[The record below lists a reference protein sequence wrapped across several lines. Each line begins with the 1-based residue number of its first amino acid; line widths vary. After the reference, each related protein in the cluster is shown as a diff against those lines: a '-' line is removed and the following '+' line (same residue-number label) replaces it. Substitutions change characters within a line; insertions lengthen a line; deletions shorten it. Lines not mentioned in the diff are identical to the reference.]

1 LTTLNWNADHTRN
14 EEDVYCYCGKSY
26 NSGIPMVQCQQCQQ
40 FFHRDCVKCFPK
52 PLLFG
57 DDFLEFTCSVC
68 TQQDEKYVRQSM
80 AWITVVQLVLYNLM
94 RRQDPDTDFP
104 KDRDHSYFR
113 WKEDIC
119 SFIYDYWE
127 YLNPGKQ
134 KSATWHNTIASVLST
149 NGSIFLSGIE
159 KFQQPGTPGGH

>member
-1 LTTLNWNADHTRN
+1 
-14 EEDVYCYCGKSY
+14 
-26 NSGIPMVQCQQCQQ
+26 MVRCQQCQQ

-68 TQQDEKYVRQSM
+68 TQKDEKYVRQSM

-119 SFIYDYWE
+119 SFIDDYWE

-134 KSATWHNTIASVLST
+134 STKS
-149 NGSIFLSGIE
+149 
-159 KFQQPGTPGGH
+159 

>member
-1 LTTLNWNADHTRN
+1 
-14 EEDVYCYCGKSY
+14 
-26 NSGIPMVQCQQCQQ
+26 MVQCQQCQQ

-57 DDFLEFTCSVC
+57 DDFLEFACSVC
-68 TQQDEKYVRQSM
+68 TQKEEKYVRQSM

-104 KDRDHSYFR
+104 KDRDHNYFR

-119 SFIYDYWE
+119 SFIDDYWE

-134 KSATWHNTIASVLST
+134 ST
-149 NGSIFLSGIE
+149 YRR
-159 KFQQPGTPGGH
+159 